1 MCGYV
6 CNPFWKPPSTSTHF
20 RGDGISK
27 AREAAEGAEGAEGED
42 SSDGRCVGCL
52 VVNNGTHKAQKDG
65 AVFVSYCVIFKVTRS
80 KFEVL

>member
-1 MCGYV
+1 MWICLQSILEAPI
-6 CNPFWKPPSTSTHF
+6 NINQFP
-20 RGDGISK
+20 GDGITK
-27 AREAAEGAEGAEGED
+27 AREAAEGAEGED

-52 VVNNGTHKAQKDG
+52 VVNNGTHKAQKDR